1 MFFRKIFFLYPQKGW
16 TTDMKKL
23 AIVINGCGGV
33 GKDTLCQLA
42 AKHFVVQNVSSVTP
56 IKELAAL
63 CGWNGSKDRRSRK
76 FLSDLK
82 RICAS
87 YNDYPNRWVHQQYL
101 AFLQSNAQIL
111 FVHIRE
117 GSEIR
122 KFVELTGG
130 AAKTLLI
137 RGGERF
143 KRCVRTYGNASDDGV
158 EEYAYDYYY
167 TNDKTLP
174 QAEEEFCLLAAKMLA
189 EAGTDVGD

>member
-1 MFFRKIFFLYPQKGW
+1 
-16 TTDMKKL
+16 MKKL

-42 AKHFVVQNVSSVTP
+42 AKHFSVQNISSVTP
-56 IKELAAL
+56 IKELASM

-82 RICAS
+82 RLCAR
-87 YNDYPNRWVHQQYL
+87 YNDYPNRWVCERYQ
-101 AFLQSNAQIL
+101 AFLASEDEIL

-117 GSEIR
+117 GQEIE
-122 KFVELTGG
+122 KFVKSTDGR
-130 AAKTLLI
+130 AKTLLI

-143 KRCVRTYGNASDDGV
+143 VRRTKSYGNASDDDV
-158 EEYAYDYYY
+158 ENYPYDYFY

-174 QAEEEFCLLAAKMLA
+174 EAEMEFCALLSEMLA
-189 EAGTDVGD
+189 SCPLA